1 MEPQAILSADP
12 LDILFENRNKLYGA
26 YPLRKYYAQ
35 RLYLSLFFIFSL
47 IGITIIIYLHFYTVP
62 VLKKMM
68 EIKDVYIGSIVP
80 LPPEKPTSPALR
92 KTSRKLVN
100 TVVDTPPLI
109 VANTLEVK
117 PIASVE
123 EMKDADIG
131 LKSIAGDPGDG
142 QPHDNATQGQ
152 GTVITMTDPV
162 EVKPEILKRAE
173 VMPEFPGG
181 MEALKRFLLKNLRMP
196 DNLTEEGTQV
206 KVVARFVVG
215 IDGKVSDIEITKEAD
230 APFNNEVRR
239 VIRKMPDWIP
249 GSQNHHPVAVYFSLP
264 VNFISSD

>member
-26 YPLRKYYAQ
+26 YPLRKYYTR
-35 RLYLSLFFIFSL
+35 RLYLSLFLIFSL
-47 IGITIIIYLHFYTVP
+47 ISVILLIYLHFYTEP

-80 LPPEKPTSPALR
+80 LPPGKPLSQANR
-92 KTSRKLVN
+92 KASRKLAN
-100 TVVDTPPLI
+100 TVVVTPPLI
-109 VANTLEVK
+109 VPNARNVK

-123 EMKDADIG
+123 EIKNADVG
-131 LKSIAGDPGDG
+131 LKTITGDRVEG
-142 QPHDNATQGQ
+142 QSQDNGTLGQ
-152 GTVITMTDPV
+152 GTASEIEDPV
-162 EVKPEILKRAE
+162 KVKPEILRWAE

-196 DNLTEEGTQV
+196 ENALEEGAQV

-215 IDGKVSDIEITKEAD
+215 IDGKVSGIEITQEAD

-249 GSQNHHPVAVYFSLP
+249 GSQNHHHVAVYFTLP
-264 VNFISSD
+264 VNFISSE